1 MESERKPVSGK
12 DVKTIGE
19 GLRKKHKERLDSL
32 ISSMKLSSGNERN
45 TYI

>member
-1 MESERKPVSGK
+1 MESGRKPVSGK
-12 DVKTIGE
+12 DFKTIG

-32 ISSMKLSSGNERN
+32 ISSMKLFSRNERN